1 MFYSYFI
8 IGWLSSIITTPDSKD
23 GSSENFE
30 LLDDVPS
37 YEMLHDYQTVFKIFG
52 LSQAV
57 IDQVIVDIE
66 DLMKTAV
73 TDKVLDAADLQ
84 ESIAKLTSE
93 QASLLHY

>member
-1 MFYSYFI
+1 MFYSNFK
-8 IGWLSSIITTPDSKD
+8 IGWLGSIIPTSKD
-23 GSSENFE
+23 GSSEEFE

-37 YEMLHDYQTVFKIFG
+37 YKMLHEYQTIFKIFG

-57 IDQVIVDIE
+57 IDRVIVDIE

-73 TDKVLDAADLQ
+73 TDKVIDTPDLQ

-93 QASLLHY
+93 QASLRHY